1 MESASR
7 SSTSWHKQLRVL
19 MIEDNP
25 MDAELS
31 RHQLTKAGFEPIID
45 VVETA
50 LTFGERLAGSSYD
63 VILADYTLPG
73 WSGMEALAQMQQLKH
88 DIPFILVTGALGD
101 EMAVKCVQAG
111 VNDYILKDRL
121 GRLPVAIA
129 RILEEKKLRQARL
142 SAEQALFWQT
152 IELENARERRLQ
164 MKEQFLSHVSHE
176 LRTPLAAS
184 YLHVTNTLDGFA
196 GELNSEQQQ
205 WLQVA
210 VSNLDELKRMVDE
223 LLESTST
230 GLAARAFAPDSMS
243 LAISIEQACEKLRQS
258 ESAKNIRLVAHVPD
272 LLPPVY
278 ADPQDVAQIL
288 ATLLENAAK
297 ATGENGE
304 VTVRGEIFG
313 LDSRFARV
321 SVSDLGSGMSPE
333 DVKTVFERMYQVS
346 NPDRPSRQGL
356 GTHLDLCERLIARQ
370 TGRIWVDSQLNRGS
384 TFSFTLPLFQGQE
397 ISASDTVKVP
407 DAN

>member
-1 MESASR
+1 MESGSR
-7 SSTSWHKQLRVL
+7 SSTIARKQLRVL

-25 MDAELS
+25 LDVQLCRHELA
-31 RHQLTKAGFEPIID
+31 KADFEAIVD

-50 LTFGERLAGSSYD
+50 LAFGERLAGCSYD

-73 WSGMEALAQMQQLKH
+73 WSGMEALAQMQKLQQ

-101 EMAVKCVQAG
+101 EVAVKCVQAG

-129 RILEEKKLRQARL
+129 RILEEKKVRQARL
-142 SAEQALFWQT
+142 IAEQALFCQT
-152 IELENARERRLQ
+152 IELENARERRLH

-184 YLHVTNTLDGFA
+184 YLYLTNTLDGFA

-210 VSNLDELKRMVDE
+210 VSNLDELKRMVDD
-223 LLESTST
+223 LLEGTST
-230 GLAARAFAPDSMS
+230 GLAVREFAPDAIS
-243 LAISIEQACEKLRQS
+243 LATSIEQACEKLRNS
-258 ESAKNIRLVAHVPD
+258 GGAKNIRLVACVAD
-272 LLPPVY
+272 RLPPVY

-288 ATLLENAAK
+288 ATLLENAAR

-304 VTVRGEIFG
+304 VTVRGEVFS
-313 LDSRFARV
+313 LDARFARV
-321 SVSDLGSGMSPE
+321 SVSDIGSGMSAE
-333 DVKTVFERMYQVS
+333 DVKTVFERMYKVS

-356 GTHLDLCERLIARQ
+356 GTQLDLCERLIARQ
-370 TGRIWVDSQLNRGS
+370 TGRLWVDSQLNRGS
-384 TFSFTLPLFQGQE
+384 TFSFTLPLFQG
-397 ISASDTVKVP
+397 K
-407 DAN
+407 

>member
-1 MESASR
+1 MESASG
-7 SSTSWHKQLRVL
+7 SSTIARKQLRVL

-25 MDAELS
+25 LDAQLCRLE
-31 RHQLTKAGFEPIID
+31 LTKAGFEAIVD

-50 LTFGERLAGSSYD
+50 LAFSERLAGCSYD

-73 WSGMEALAQMQQLKH
+73 WSGMEALVQMQQLKQ

-101 EMAVKCVQAG
+101 EVAVKCVQAG

-142 SAEQALFWQT
+142 IAEQALFCQT

-184 YLHVTNTLDGFA
+184 YLYLTNTLDGFA

-210 VSNLDELKRMVDE
+210 VSNLDELKRMVDD
-223 LLESTST
+223 LLEGTST
-230 GLAARAFAPDSMS
+230 ELADRAFAPDAMS
-243 LAISIEQACEKLRQS
+243 LAISIDQACEKLRNS
-258 ESAKNIRLVAHVPD
+258 GGAKNIRLVACVPD
-272 LLPPVY
+272 RVPPVY
-278 ADPQDVAQIL
+278 ADAQDVAQIL

-304 VTVRGEIFG
+304 VTVRGEVFS
-313 LDSRFARV
+313 LDARFARV
-321 SVSDLGSGMSPE
+321 SVSDIGSGMSAE

-356 GTHLDLCERLIARQ
+356 GTQLDLCERLIARQ
-370 TGRIWVDSQLNRGS
+370 TGRLWVDSQLNRGS
-384 TFSFTLPLFQGQE
+384 TFSFTLPLFQGKE
-397 ISASDTVKVP
+397 RFSAY
-407 DAN
+407 

>member
-7 SSTSWHKQLRVL
+7 SSTPSHKQLRVL

-25 MDAELS
+25 MDAQLC
-31 RHQLTKAGFEPIID
+31 RHELTKAGFEPTVD

-50 LTFGERLAGSSYD
+50 FTFSERLASSSYD

-73 WSGMEALAQMQQLKH
+73 WSGMEALVQMQQLKY

-101 EMAVKCVQAG
+101 EVAVKCVQAG

-129 RILEEKKLRQARL
+129 RILEEKKLRLARL
-142 SAEQALFWQT
+142 SAEQALFCQT

-184 YLHVTNTLDGFA
+184 YLYLTNTLDGYA
-196 GELNSEQQQ
+196 GQLNGEQQQ

-210 VSNLDELKRMVDE
+210 VSNLEELKRMVDE
-223 LLESTST
+223 LLDGTST
-230 GLAARAFAPDSMS
+230 GLAVRPFAPDSMS
-243 LAISIEQACEKLRQS
+243 LAISIDQACEKLRQS
-258 ESAKNIRLVAHVPD
+258 EIAKNIHLVAQVPGP
-272 LLPPVY
+272 LPPVY

-297 ATGENGE
+297 ATRKNGE
-304 VTVRGEIFG
+304 ITVRGEVFG

-321 SVSDLGSGMSPE
+321 SVSDVGSGMSAE
-333 DVKTVFERMYQVS
+333 EVKTVFERMYQVS

-356 GTHLDLCERLIARQ
+356 GTHLDLCERLVARQ

-384 TFSFTLPLFQGQE
+384 TFSFTLPLVQGRE
-397 ISASDTVKVP
+397 TSTAS
-407 DAN
+407 

>member
-1 MESASR
+1 
-7 SSTSWHKQLRVL
+7 
-19 MIEDNP
+19 
-25 MDAELS
+25 MDAQLC
-31 RHQLTKAGFEPIID
+31 RHELTKAGFEPTVD

-50 LTFGERLAGSSYD
+50 FTFSERLASSSYD

-73 WSGMEALAQMQQLKH
+73 WSGMEALVQMQQLKY

-101 EMAVKCVQAG
+101 EVAVKCVQAG

-129 RILEEKKLRQARL
+129 RILEEKKLRLARL
-142 SAEQALFWQT
+142 SAEQALFCQT

-184 YLHVTNTLDGFA
+184 YLYLTNTLDGYA
-196 GELNSEQQQ
+196 GQLNGEQQQ

-210 VSNLDELKRMVDE
+210 VSNLEELKRMVDE
-223 LLESTST
+223 LLDGTST
-230 GLAARAFAPDSMS
+230 GLAVRPFAPDSMS
-243 LAISIEQACEKLRQS
+243 LAISIDQACEKLRQS
-258 ESAKNIRLVAHVPD
+258 EIAKNIHLVAQVPGP
-272 LLPPVY
+272 LPPVY

-297 ATGENGE
+297 ATRKNGE
-304 VTVRGEIFG
+304 VTVRGEVFG

-321 SVSDLGSGMSPE
+321 SVSDVGSGMSAE
-333 DVKTVFERMYQVS
+333 EVKTVFERMYQVS

-356 GTHLDLCERLIARQ
+356 GTHLDLCERLVARQ

-384 TFSFTLPLFQGQE
+384 TFSFTLPLVQGRE
-397 ISASDTVKVP
+397 TSSAS
-407 DAN
+407 